1 MIQNQVIN
9 KIIKDKD
16 SSLILLNNLTD
27 EFFCDYTK
35 EFNFI
40 KEHLDKYGNIPD
52 IYTFLEKFPEFDV
65 VEVNETSRYLID
77 RLYEDKNKRS
87 IASTFNKVREL
98 LIKNKVDEAM
108 RLYVNATDNV
118 LTSNSIQCV
127 DIVHDI

>member
-52 IYTFLEKFPEFDV
+52 IYTFL
-65 VEVNETSRYLID
+65 
-77 RLYEDKNKRS
+77 
-87 IASTFNKVREL
+87 
-98 LIKNKVDEAM
+98 
-108 RLYVNATDNV
+108 
-118 LTSNSIQCV
+118 
-127 DIVHDI
+127 